1 MLTACVS
8 GDVFASPSAKQI
20 LVTIK
25 LAAYSGVDSTSMPRD
40 VLVIINNYTGDRL
53 NFGLAI
59 EKARSEYPNVKIN
72 SVIVADDVSLL
83 NQAPATL
90 VGPRGLAGN
99 VLVCKLLGALAETG
113 AAIDTVKAFGD
124 AVVDNLRSV
133 GAGLDPCHIP
143 GRAPEGSARLA
154 VNDYELGLGLH
165 NEAGVE
171 KRKLQGADEMLG
183 IMIVSL
189 LDVVRDWKLDET
201 VLFINNLGGMSQ
213 LEMGAA
219 VHDILGHLGVELS

>member
-113 AAIDTVKAFGD
+113 AAIDTV
-124 AVVDNLRSV
+124 
-133 GAGLDPCHIP
+133 
-143 GRAPEGSARLA
+143 
-154 VNDYELGLGLH
+154 
-165 NEAGVE
+165 
-171 KRKLQGADEMLG
+171 
-183 IMIVSL
+183 
-189 LDVVRDWKLDET
+189 
-201 VLFINNLGGMSQ
+201 
-213 LEMGAA
+213 
-219 VHDILGHLGVELS
+219 